1 MEQTNRPTAAI
12 PTGLEAERC
21 VRDAQLLYRRTLAA
35 WASDLLELRRRGA
48 IRTTWPALDAR
59 DDAWSLAA

>member
-1 MEQTNRPTAAI
+1 MEHSNPTAAI
-12 PTGLEAERC
+12 PTGIDAERR
-21 VRDAQLLYRRTLAA
+21 VRDAQRIYRRAMAA

-48 IRTTWPALDAR
+48 IRTTWPTHDAR

>member
-12 PTGLEAERC
+12 PTGIEAERC
-21 VRDAQLLYRRTLAA
+21 VREAQQLYRRTLAA
-35 WASDLLELRRRGA
+35 WASDLLELRRTGA
-48 IRTTWPALDAR
+48 IRITWPTHAAR